1 MVWSDQLKQLWANLM
16 ALGPRRLAV
25 LGLVGFTVFLAVGLG
40 SYYLSR
46 PEYETLY
53 AGLESQDAAR
63 IGASLHESGISF
75 DVNPEGTAV
84 LVHPGQAS
92 RARMLLAEKGLPS
105 SASAGYE
112 LFDKMGAIGLTS
124 FMQEITRVRALEGE
138 IGRTIQGM
146 KGVRAARVHIVM
158 ADTGSFRRSTQQP
171 SASVVI
177 RTDSS
182 SDFGSAQAIRH
193 LVAAAVPGLTVDKV
207 RVLSTDG
214 TVLASGDGSFN
225 TAPTKMLELE
235 RTVATELKQNVSETL
250 APYIGIDNF
259 QLSVAARLNIDKR
272 QINETAF
279 DPDSRFERSRRTIKE
294 RTNSRDAGNTQP
306 VGVDQNLPAEQ
317 AQGAAGD
324 NSSSR
329 NSERKEELKNFE
341 ANSKTVSTISDGYR
355 IDALTVAV
363 VVNRKRLEALL
374 GEGVTQQALDAK
386 LKEVE
391 SLVASATGADQK
403 RGDRITVAAVEF
415 MPRTDMLEPLSGSG
429 VTDYLYDQ
437 MGTFVKALAVL
448 GAAIILVWFGLRPAT
463 RMLLEFQPT
472 PAIVAAAD
480 TGGDLPFEPQIAPA
494 FAVEQFAAAGM
505 AADMDTTPDL
515 ISDLTSTIN
524 RTPQKRLEQIVD
536 FDEDQAIAIMKQWL
550 RGGQQA

>member
-1 MVWSDQLKQLWANLM
+1 MVWSEQLKQLWTNLL

-63 IGASLHESGISF
+63 IGAALHESGISF

-138 IGRTIQGM
+138 IGRTVQGM

-182 SDFGSAQAIRH
+182 SDFSSAQAIRH

-279 DPDSRFERSRRTIKE
+279 DPESRFERSRRTIKE
-294 RTNSRDAGNTQP
+294 RSNSRDAGNTQP

-317 AQGAAGD
+317 TQGTGGD

-329 NSERKEELKNFE
+329 SSDRKEELKNFE
-341 ANSKTVSTISDGYR
+341 ANSKTISTISDGYR

-374 GEGVTQQALDAK
+374 GQGVTQEAIDAK

-391 SLVASATGADQK
+391 NLVASATGADMK

-415 MPRTDMLEPLSGSG
+415 MPRSDMLEALPDAGI
-429 VTDYLYDQ
+429 TAYLYDQ
-437 MGTFVKALAVL
+437 MGTLVKALAVL
-448 GAAIILVWFGLRPAT
+448 GAAVILAWFGLRPAT

-472 PAIVAAAD
+472 PAMAVTAD
-480 TGGDLPFEPQIAPA
+480 AGELPFEPQIAPA
-494 FAVEQFAAAGM
+494 FAVESPFATAEMDDAA
-505 AADMDTTPDL
+505 PDL
-515 ISDLTSTIN
+515 ISDLTSQIN
-524 RTPQKRLEQIVD
+524 RTPQKRLEQMVD